1 MNIAAEEGLQA
12 LSPPTFGGYHS
23 SVTPPHTGEEQ
34 DACSTKTFHSL
45 VSCLNASFKPDYDFS
60 HAKSEEFS
68 RIPNLNMV
76 SQDIHNI
83 LKTSLGDSYSDIKE
97 HMWNTIDREIQL
109 AECSFYSYNADL
121 DSDPYAESLWY
132 FNYFFYNKKM
142 KRILFFSC
150 QAHPYVQD
158 SEDEMFWWPSI
169 QCLLQREE
177 NIKNVL
183 KRFNISI
190 YSYDYSSIPIYSYGH
205 SLKKD
210 NETLKQGL
218 LKLSSLKRAIL
229 YHYIT
234 SLSLFYNYYY
244 IPQFSLKNRQS
255 GFKHPFPP
263 SHITYKI
270 TPAIT

>member
-1 MNIAAEEGLQA
+1 MTGDDKKLLRQMNSAAEEGLQA

-23 SVTPPHTGEEQ
+23 SNTPPHTGEEQ

-150 QAHPYVQD
+150 QAHPYSQD
-158 SEDEMFWWPSI
+158 SEDDMF
-169 QCLLQREE
+169 
-177 NIKNVL
+177 
-183 KRFNISI
+183 
-190 YSYDYSSIPIYSYGH
+190 
-205 SLKKD
+205 
-210 NETLKQGL
+210 
-218 LKLSSLKRAIL
+218 
-229 YHYIT
+229 
-234 SLSLFYNYYY
+234 
-244 IPQFSLKNRQS
+244 
-255 GFKHPFPP
+255 
-263 SHITYKI
+263 
-270 TPAIT
+270 